1 MRTDTPQTI
10 HLTDFR
16 APAYLINHVSLNV
29 RLNREETR
37 ITARLDLLPNADSPD
52 AGGPLVL
59 DGEGLKLNA
68 INIDGVPL
76 TRDQYTLDDEHL
88 TIHKLPQRALCIE
101 TETSIDPS
109 ANKALSGLY
118 LSNGVYCTQCEA
130 QGFRRIAFFL
140 DRPDVLAR
148 YRVRLEARK
157 SEAPHLLSNGNLVMA
172 GDILGTDR
180 HFAIWEDPHPKP
192 SYLFAMVAGDLAC
205 VEDTFVTRSG
215 RKVKLQIY
223 VEHGKEDRV
232 RLGHG
237 PRSSAAMK
245 WDEERFGRE
254 YDLDR
259 FMIVAVS
266 DFNIGAMENK
276 GLNVFNDQVR
286 AGQPRHRH
294 RPGLCPYRAGH
305 RARIFPQLDRQPHH
319 LPRLVPA
326 LPEGGADGLSR
337 PGVFLRHAL
346 AAGQAHRRRASCCAP
361 SQFAE
366 DAGPLA
372 HPVRPESY
380 MEINNFYTA
389 TVYEKGAE
397 VVRMLATLLGEEGFR
412 KAMDIYFA
420 RHDGQAATVEDFVKC
435 MEDASG
441 RDLSQ
446 FFHWYEQAGTPQ
458 VVAQSRWLEREGVF
472 ELTLTQS
479 LAPTPGQSTK
489 PNLHI
494 PLAMGLVGPDGEDM
508 PLDLEGTGVLNNPVI
523 ELHDAVQTFRF
534 RNVKQ
539 RPVPSVNRGF
549 SAPVRLVSNLSAED
563 ELALAGRDSD
573 PFNRWEMAQNRASEI
588 VTRAIAA
595 PDHAVSADLAKG
607 YGEALKRVL
616 ADNGLEDAF
625 KALMA
630 MLPGEQDLAR
640 ELGNNVDPAAIHAAR
655 DAMRCSLGNQLKA
668 ELQRIWEALPAGD
681 AYSPDPASAGRRSL
695 GYAALD
701 LLIAGDAANGA
712 TLALEHCRAAT
723 NMTDEMGALN
733 VLARVD
739 RPEREEALSAF
750 YDSHRSDP
758 LLVDKWMMLNAMAPF
773 DGAIARVRE
782 LMDHELF
789 DMTRPN
795 RVRSL
800 VGSFAAMNPV
810 QFNAPSGEGY
820 ELVAEVIEKLD
831 GFNPQVA
838 ARLATNYRSWRALEP
853 GRRAKARETLIRLRD
868 GANVSRDTYEIV
880 SKSLEG

>member
-1 MRTDTPQTI
+1 MIRTDTPQTI
-10 HLTDFR
+10 RLTDYR
-16 APAYLINHVSLNV
+16 VPNYVVNHVSLNV

-37 ITARLDLLPNADSPD
+37 ITARIDVLPNPRSPEP
-52 AGGPLVL
+52 GGALVL
-59 DGEGLKLNA
+59 DGQGLKLNA

-76 TRDQYTLDDEHL
+76 TRDKYTLDDEHL
-88 TIHKLPQRALCIE
+88 FIHKLPQRAVCIE

-130 QGFRRIAFFL
+130 EGFRRIAFFP
-140 DRPDVLAR
+140 DRPDVLSR

-172 GDILGTDR
+172 GDIVGTDR
-180 HFAIWEDPHPKP
+180 HFAIWEDPHAKP

-205 VEDTFVTRSG
+205 VEDQFVTRAG

-223 VEHGKEDRV
+223 VEHGKEDRCGWAMTS
-232 RLGHG
+232 LK
-237 PRSSAAMK
+237 AAMK

-266 DFNIGAMENK
+266 DFNMGAMENK
-276 GLNVFNDQVR
+276 GLNIFNDKYVLASPDTATDQDYAHIESVIAHEYFHNWSGNR
-286 AGQPRHRH
+286 VTCRDWFQLCLKE
-294 RPGLCPYRAGH
+294 GLTVYRDQEFSSDI
-305 RARIFPQLDRQPHH
+305 R
-319 LPRLVPA
+319 
-326 LPEGGADGLSR
+326 SR
-337 PGVFLRHAL
+337 PVKRISDVKLLRS
-346 AAGQAHRRRASCCAP
+346 Q
-361 SQFAE
+361 QFAE

-372 HPVRPESY
+372 HPVRPGSY

-397 VVRMLATLLGEEGFR
+397 VVRMLATLLGREGFR

-441 RDLSQ
+441 RDLGQ
-446 FFHWYEQAGTPQ
+446 FFNWYEQAGTPQ
-458 VVAQSRWLEREGVF
+458 VVAQSRWREADGVF

-479 LAPTPGQSTK
+479 LAPTPGQPTK

-523 ELHDAVQTFRF
+523 EMREAVQTFRF

-549 SAPVRLVSNLSAED
+549 SAPIHLVSNLSPED
-563 ELALAGRDSD
+563 ELALMGRDSD
-573 PFNRWEMAQNRASEI
+573 PFNRWEMAQNRASGI
-588 VTRAIAA
+588 VTGAIAA
-595 PDHAVSADLAKG
+595 PDHAPSADLARG

-616 ADNGLEDAF
+616 ADDSLEDAF

-640 ELGNNVDPAAIHAAR
+640 EMGSNVDPAAIHAAR
-655 DAMRCSLGNQLKA
+655 DALRRSLGSALKT
-668 ELQRIWEALPAGD
+668 ELLQIWEELPAST

-695 GYAALD
+695 AHAALD
-701 LLIAGDAANGA
+701 LIIAADPATGA
-712 TLALEHCRAAT
+712 QLALEHCRAAT
-723 NMTDEMGALN
+723 NMTDQMGALN

-739 RPEREEALSAF
+739 CREREEALAAF
-750 YDSHRSDP
+750 YDSHHDDP

-782 LMDHELF
+782 LMQHELF
-789 DMTRPN
+789 DITRPN

-820 ELVAEVIEKLD
+820 ELVAGVIEELD

-853 GRRAKARETLIRLRD
+853 GRRGKARETLTRLRD
-868 GANVSRDTYEIV
+868 RANVSRDTYEIV
-880 SKSLEG
+880 AKSLEG

>member
-10 HLTDFR
+10 RLTDYR

-37 ITARLDLLPNADSPD
+37 ITARLDLLRNADSPD

-180 HFAIWEDPHPKP
+180 HFAIWEDPHLKP

-205 VEDTFVTRSG
+205 VEDSFVTRSG

-223 VEHGKEDRV
+223 VEHGKEDRCGWAMTS
-232 RLGHG
+232 LK
-237 PRSSAAMK
+237 AAMK

-266 DFNIGAMENK
+266 DFNMGAMENK
-276 GLNVFNDQVR
+276 GLNVFNDKYVLASPDTATDQDYAHIESVIAHEYFHNWTGNR
-286 AGQPRHRH
+286 ITCRDWFQLCLKE
-294 RPGLCPYRAGH
+294 GLTVYRDQEFSSDI
-305 RARIFPQLDRQPHH
+305 R
-319 LPRLVPA
+319 
-326 LPEGGADGLSR
+326 SR
-337 PGVFLRHAL
+337 PVKRISDVKLLRA
-346 AAGQAHRRRASCCAP
+346 Q
-361 SQFAE
+361 QFAE

-372 HPVRPESY
+372 HPVRPGSY

-446 FFHWYEQAGTPQ
+446 FFHWYEEAGTPQ
-458 VVAQSRWLEREGVF
+458 VVAQSRWLQAEGVF

-479 LAPTPGQSTK
+479 LAPTPGQATK

-508 PLDLEGTGVLNNPVI
+508 PLDLEGTGILNNPVI

-534 RNVKQ
+534 RNLKQ

-549 SAPVRLVSNLSAED
+549 SAPVHLVGNLSAAD
-563 ELALAGRDSD
+563 ELALMGRDSD

-588 VTRAIAA
+588 ITGAIAA
-595 PDHAVSADLAKG
+595 PDHTVSADLARS

-616 ADNGLEDAF
+616 ADDGLEDAF

-640 ELGNNVDPAAIHAAR
+640 ELGSNVDPAAIHQAR
-655 DAMRCSLGNQLKA
+655 DALRRSLGNQLKA
-668 ELQRIWEALPAGD
+668 ELRQIWEALPAGE

-712 TLALEHCRAAT
+712 TLALEHYRAAT

-739 RPEREEALSAF
+739 CPEREEALQAF
-750 YDSHRSDP
+750 YDSHLSDP

-782 LMDHELF
+782 LMGHELF
-789 DMTRPN
+789 DITRPN
-795 RVRSL
+795 RVRAL

-810 QFNAPSGEGY
+810 QFNAPNGEGY

-831 GFNPQVA
+831 SFNPQVA

-853 GRRAKARETLIRLRD
+853 GRRGKARETLMRLRD

>member
-1 MRTDTPQTI
+1 MIRTDTPQTI
-10 HLTDFR
+10 RLTDYR
-16 APAYLINHVSLNV
+16 APGYLINHVSLNV
-29 RLNREETR
+29 RLNREATR
-37 ITARLDLLPNADSPD
+37 ITARLDLLPNPASPD

-59 DGEGLKLNA
+59 DGQGLRLEA

-76 TRDQYTLDDEHL
+76 TEDQYSLDNEHL
-88 TIHKLPQRALCIE
+88 TIHKLPQRAVCIE
-101 TETSIDPS
+101 TETTVDPS

-130 QGFRRIAFFL
+130 EGFRRIAFFL
-140 DRPDVLAR
+140 DRPDVLSR

-157 SEAPHLLSNGNLVMA
+157 SEAPQLLSNGNLVMA
-172 GDILGTDR
+172 GDIVGSDR
-180 HFAIWEDPHPKP
+180 HFAIWEDPHLKP

-205 VEDTFVTRSG
+205 VEDSFTTRSG
-215 RKVKLQIY
+215 RKVLLQIY
-223 VEHGKEDRV
+223 VEHGKEERCGWAMTS
-232 RLGHG
+232 LK
-237 PRSSAAMK
+237 AAMK

-266 DFNIGAMENK
+266 DFNMGAMENK
-276 GLNVFNDQVR
+276 GLNIFNDKYVLASPDSATDQDYAHIESVIAHEYFHNWTGNR
-286 AGQPRHRH
+286 ITCRDWFQLCLKE
-294 RPGLCPYRAGH
+294 GLTVYRDQEFSSDI
-305 RARIFPQLDRQPHH
+305 R
-319 LPRLVPA
+319 
-326 LPEGGADGLSR
+326 SR
-337 PGVFLRHAL
+337 PVKRISDVKLLRA
-346 AAGQAHRRRASCCAP
+346 Q
-361 SQFAE
+361 QFAE

-372 HPVRPESY
+372 HPVRPSSY

-420 RHDGQAATVEDFVKC
+420 RHDGDAATVEDFVKC

-458 VVAQSRWLEREGVF
+458 VMAQSRWLQSEGVF

-479 LAPTPGQSTK
+479 LAPTPGQPTK
-489 PNLHI
+489 PDLDI
-494 PLAMGLVGPDGEDM
+494 PLAMGLVGPVGEDM

-523 ELHDAVQTFRF
+523 ELREAVQVFRF
-534 RNVKQ
+534 RNVRQ
-539 RPVPSVNRGF
+539 RPVPSLNRGF
-549 SAPVRLVSNLSAED
+549 SAPVRLVSNFSAAD
-563 ELALAGRDSD
+563 EVALMGRDSD

-588 VTRAIAA
+588 ITRAIAA
-595 PDHAVSADLAKG
+595 PDHAVSADLARG

-640 ELGNNVDPAAIHAAR
+640 ELGSNVDPAAIHAAR
-655 DAMRCSLGNQLKA
+655 DALRRALGTQLEA
-668 ELQRIWEALPAGD
+668 ELQRIWEALPTGG

-695 GYAALD
+695 GHAALD
-701 LLIAGDAANGA
+701 LLIAGDAASGA
-712 TLALEHCRAAT
+712 QLALGHFHAAT
-723 NMTDEMGALN
+723 NMTDKMGALN
-733 VLARVD
+733 VLARID
-739 RPEREEALSAF
+739 CPQREEALSAF

-758 LLVDKWMMLNAMAPF
+758 LLVDKWMTLNAVAPF
-773 DGAIARVRE
+773 EGAIARVRE
-782 LMDHELF
+782 LMQHELF
-789 DMTRPN
+789 DITRPN
-795 RVRSL
+795 RVRAL
-800 VGSFAAMNPV
+800 IGSFAAMNPV

-820 ELVAEVIEKLD
+820 ELVAGVIEKLD

-853 GRRAKARETLIRLRD
+853 GRRAKAHDTLTRLRD
-868 GANVSRDTYEIV
+868 RANVSRDTFEII